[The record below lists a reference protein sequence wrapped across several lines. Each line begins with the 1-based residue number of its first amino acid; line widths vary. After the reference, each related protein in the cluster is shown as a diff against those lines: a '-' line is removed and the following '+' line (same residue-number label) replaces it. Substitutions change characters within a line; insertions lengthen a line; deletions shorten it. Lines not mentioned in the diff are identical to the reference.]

1 MVEKARLKVENSNFM
16 NKVVGQGKVKLLLQ
30 RLWQKNRLPHALL
43 FYGLEG
49 SGKEAAGLELGK
61 ALLCS
66 GTNQPCGVCHSCRV
80 FAKFQ
85 HPDFYYLFPIKRP
98 KKLDVK
104 KKDEW
109 QEVMNDDEI
118 KEYRK
123 QLESKAKDYYYHIDY
138 EGASDVLISQVR
150 YLIRQ
155 SHMSSYHG
163 GRRFVLIS
171 SAHKLN
177 KEAQNSLLKL
187 LEEPPADFYLC
198 LVTDKVESLLPTT
211 VSRCQLV
218 YFQPLSSEE
227 IYDAL
232 VNKYGIDSEAAEK
245 AAIRANGSFSQ
256 ALDIIQSKDEFRKQ
270 ALDVFLMGIVRH
282 SYIELF
288 QLLRSYNS
296 PKKYSK
302 SDLKRILLN
311 IDQWLRDIMLME
323 EGEEPYYHKDLEDRL
338 QKFRNNI
345 NYTYNGLGKLRE
357 AIKEAVELFEKNLYI
372 DLILTNL
379 CNMFTNEISW
389 KK

>member
-1 MVEKARLKVENSNFM
+1 MVEKARVKVENSNFM

-163 GRRFVLIS
+163 GRGVVFIL
-171 SAHKLN
+171 SAPKI
-177 KEAQNSLLKL
+177 KKKTQNSLLKL
-187 LEEPPADFYLC
+187 F
-198 LVTDKVESLLPTT
+198 
-211 VSRCQLV
+211 
-218 YFQPLSSEE
+218 
-227 IYDAL
+227 
-232 VNKYGIDSEAAEK
+232 
-245 AAIRANGSFSQ
+245 
-256 ALDIIQSKDEFRKQ
+256 
-270 ALDVFLMGIVRH
+270 
-282 SYIELF
+282 
-288 QLLRSYNS
+288 
-296 PKKYSK
+296 
-302 SDLKRILLN
+302 
-311 IDQWLRDIMLME
+311 
-323 EGEEPYYHKDLEDRL
+323 
-338 QKFRNNI
+338 
-345 NYTYNGLGKLRE
+345 
-357 AIKEAVELFEKNLYI
+357 
-372 DLILTNL
+372 
-379 CNMFTNEISW
+379 
-389 KK
+389 